1 MKKTTIMFAFMAF
14 AIAFSMQVSGQKP
27 DFNGSW
33 KLDASKST
41 LPQFPVILVR
51 IDVTVKGDSL
61 FTERFYDTGDG
72 QVYPFTENITLDNK
86 EYPITIYDMPR
97 KTKATWSE
105 GGLSLEST
113 IVINGNSGQEDF
125 ISKET
130 WNADAANQTLSINF
144 KNSTSAGEETGVF
157 IFKKGE

>member
-1 MKKTTIMFAFMAF
+1 MKKTTLMVTLLAF
-14 AIAFSMQVSGQKP
+14 AIASFTASGQKA

-51 IDVTVKGDSL
+51 IDVTIKGDSL

-86 EYPITIYDMPR
+86 EYLITIYDMPR
-97 KTKATWSE
+97 KTKAAWSE
-105 GGLSLEST
+105 SGLSLESS
-113 IVINGNSGQEDF
+113 IVINGNSGPEDF

-130 WNADAANQTLSINF
+130 WNADAANKTISINF
-144 KNSTSAGEETGVF
+144 KNSTSAGEESGVF
-157 IFKKGE
+157 FFNKSE

>member
-1 MKKTTIMFAFMAF
+1 MKKTTIMFTLMAF
-14 AIAFSMQVSGQKP
+14 AIAFSMQVSGQKA

-51 IDVTVKGDSL
+51 IDVTIKGDSL

-72 QVYPFTENITLDNK
+72 QVYPFTENLTLDNK
-86 EYPITIYDMPR
+86 EYLITIYDMPR
-97 KTKATWSE
+97 KTKATLSE
-105 GGLSLEST
+105 GGLSLESS
-113 IVINGNSGQEDF
+113 IVINGNSGPEDF

-130 WNADAANQTLSINF
+130 WNADAVNKTLSINF

-157 IFKKGE
+157 LFNKSE

>member
-1 MKKTTIMFAFMAF
+1 MFTLMAF
-14 AIAFSMQVSGQKP
+14 AIAFSMQVSGQKA

-51 IDVTVKGDSL
+51 IDVTIKGDSL

-72 QVYPFTENITLDNK
+72 QVYPFTENLTLDNK
-86 EYPITIYDMPR
+86 EYLITIYDMPR
-97 KTKATWSE
+97 KTKATLSE
-105 GGLSLEST
+105 GGLSLESS
-113 IVINGNSGQEDF
+113 IVINGNSGPEDF

-130 WNADAANQTLSINF
+130 WNADAGNKTLSINF

-157 IFKKGE
+157 LFNKSE